1 MPRLTRTL
9 CLMILVAAAL
19 GGGGCM
25 TPVRRPVVKL
35 EPRPYLVH
43 FPGIGGEAWFHRSFV
58 RALYSGGF
66 DASGDV
72 VDWTKDRLP
81 ILALRAQ
88 DDNKKTAKQIADD
101 LAERARAGQPIYVT
115 SESGGSAIAVWVL
128 EALPDDVQVEALVM
142 LGPALSKGYDLTRAL
157 RRVRG
162 SAYAFT
168 SPY

>member
-1 MPRLTRTL
+1 MTLAKQLL
-9 CLMILVAAAL
+9 CLIILSTAL
-19 GGGGCM
+19 GGCM
-25 TPVRRPVVKL
+25 TPVRRPVEKL

-43 FPGIGGEAWFHRSFV
+43 FPGIGGEEWFHRSFV
-58 RALYSGGF
+58 RALYTGGF

-81 ILALRAQ
+81 ILALRAH
-88 DDNKKTAKQIADD
+88 DDNRKTAKLIADD
-101 LAERARAGQPIYVT
+101 LTKRARAGQPIYVT